1 MMIQPQHAIAGG
13 LFALSLICPAP
24 DAPDA
29 PQAPQAPNYDCTGEV
44 VLLPTID
51 FDLHCDMNPP
61 QILAAILDDDPSG
74 VAAEQCHHS
83 GGRVLYDPTNDA
95 FYCINMDY

>member
-13 LFALSLICPAP
+13 LFALSLICPQPDTP
-24 DAPDA
+24 DAPDT
-29 PQAPQAPNYDCTGEV
+29 PQAPNFDCSTDT

-51 FDLHCDMNPP
+51 FELHCDLNPP
-61 QILAAILDDDPSG
+61 QILAARLDGSDWGMNECD
-74 VAAEQCHHS
+74 HS
-83 GGRVLYDPTNDA
+83 GGRVMHDNETNR